1 MSGDHKPAAEQAA
14 RIRDYLAAHVDN
26 GPAQLLLGQVLVNN
40 KDFAQATAV
49 LEAAVKQHPN
59 LLDAYFLLGNAY
71 VAQQQLPAARARYE
85 ELLQHDPKAVGS
97 YLMLGIIDEVDG
109 KNDDAAARYKQ
120 ALDIDPNAAVAA
132 NNLAWHYAERE
143 GKLDSALELAR
154 RAKALLPDDPHVSD
168 TLGWVL
174 YKRGL
179 YAAAIEQLNDGAA
192 KLPDN
197 AVAHYHLGMA
207 YLRNGDTEKAQAE
220 LKSALNLGPFLQA
233 DEAKRALQE
242 IN

>member
-1 MSGDHKPAAEQAA
+1 M
-14 RIRDYLAAHVDN
+14 
-26 GPAQLLLGQVLVNN
+26 NN
-40 KDFAQATAV
+40 RDFAQATAV

-109 KNDDAAARYKQ
+109 KNDDAAVRYKQ

-207 YLRNGDTEKAQAE
+207 YLRNGDTEKARAE
-220 LKSALNLGPFLQA
+220 LKSALNLGPFPQA
-233 DEAKRALQE
+233 DEAKRALQQ
-242 IN
+242 IS